1 MQKWRIVTLGFRV
14 GGRSRGRYATP
25 AEFTLH
31 DGTGGYTYDD
41 GVWDLSIVQGPFS
54 VAPCQTLKS
63 RFATFSSRH
72 RIALSRRGQGLSRAR
87 GVRGGSCDREYSMT
101 SSGRCEKCPENAA
114 WSYLQLVAIVLLV
127 LAMCALCFFFFT
139 RYMGYAD
146 SAGVVAR
153 AIVYVKQN
161 NTEIVDDVGGVFQ
174 IVIGAGQVRCVVC
187 TAMKKFAKRNT
198 KVWHGAMK
206 LVLERWT
213 NPKLSRRACSP
224 RYGLHSSAGVA

>member
-1 MQKWRIVTLGFRV
+1 
-14 GGRSRGRYATP
+14 
-25 AEFTLH
+25 
-31 DGTGGYTYDD
+31 
-41 GVWDLSIVQGPFS
+41 
-54 VAPCQTLKS
+54 
-63 RFATFSSRH
+63 
-72 RIALSRRGQGLSRAR
+72 
-87 GVRGGSCDREYSMT
+87 MT

-174 IVIGAGQVRCVVC
+174 IVIGCLGSLRCVYSDE
-187 TAMKKFAKRNT
+187 
-198 KVWHGAMK
+198 KVREA
-206 LVLERWT
+206 
-213 NPKLSRRACSP
+213 
-224 RYGLHSSAGVA
+224 